1 MNGLRTVLTGLAA
14 AVLVA
19 AAVLAGPNPTPAAVL
34 AGGSPTPA
42 ASTGWG

>member
-1 MNGLRTVLTGLAA
+1 MNGLRAFLTGLAA

-19 AAVLAGPNPTPAAVL
+19 AAVCAGPNPTPATVL

-42 ASTGWG
+42 STGWG